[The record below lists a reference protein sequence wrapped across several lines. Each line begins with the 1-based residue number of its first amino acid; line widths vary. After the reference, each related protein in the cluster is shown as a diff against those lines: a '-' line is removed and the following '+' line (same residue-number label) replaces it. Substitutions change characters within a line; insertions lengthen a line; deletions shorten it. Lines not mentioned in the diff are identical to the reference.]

1 MKKLTFLPVWA
12 LAITS
17 LWGQPLTPV
26 HFSWGTAYFPDNA
39 ATAAAAPR
47 AGDEVRYNGMYVRYL
62 RFDQLPDGEERKL
75 AVEQGLQWIG
85 YVHPN
90 TYLAAIPQS
99 FDLSRLANGKL
110 RSVMPVDPEW
120 KLARSLREKPWEPWA
135 MDGDKLKVKLKV
147 YPHISFESA
156 ASWLA
161 AEGVAIH
168 KEAPRDRLLTVAIPE
183 ADLLRIAALPYVQFM
198 ERIPPPGTPEDVNGR
213 SIHRSNALD
222 SDSPLGKR
230 YNGAGVRVLV
240 RDDGNVG
247 PHIDF
252 AGRQTDLSRRN
263 NGTHGDGVAGIM
275 VGAGNLNPQYKGMAA
290 GAELYVLNYEADFND
305 ETLPLHIL
313 DNVRVTNSSYSDG
326 CNDGYTFSAE
336 TVDAQ
341 LFDYPTL
348 MHVFSA
354 GNSNGQDC
362 SYGAGTQWGNIT
374 GGHKMAKN
382 AIATANLNAES
393 LLESSSS
400 RGPAHDGRLKPDIA
414 AHGQGQIS
422 TDPNHE
428 YQVFGGTSGA
438 APGIAGCMAQL
449 IHAYQSL
456 NNGEEPE
463 TGLIKAAMLNT
474 ANDMGNPG
482 PDFQFGWGHINAA
495 RALDIIERKTW
506 VKGIVD
512 QGGVQTHT
520 INIPNNALNVRFM
533 LLWVDPPAA
542 PFAGKALVN
551 DLDVAVVAPGAV
563 THLPWLLDPTPD
575 PVLLDK
581 PAGYGRDS
589 LNNMEQVAISSPLPG
604 VYTVSV
610 RGFEVPQGPQ
620 GYFLVWFV
628 ETNEVKLTYP
638 SGGES
643 LVPGETLR
651 FHWDAGVNGSPIDL
665 SYSEDGGATFQPIIT
680 LPGDR
685 RTHNWVVPNTASGSV
700 HFLLTR
706 GADRDTTDFFCTI
719 TPVPK
724 NVQVAKVCPDSIT
737 ISYTPVDDTLSFTG
751 YLLGDKYMEPLLTS
765 DPGDGAITLPITQS
779 HLENWVAVSA
789 THSNGLNGRRSNA
802 VRWPGG
808 LRNCP
813 QPEDAALAALL
824 QPAEGAFVACS
835 PAEVPVTVRVQ
846 NRGLNPFSG
855 VQIQYQ
861 VNNNPVVTEPLPDYA
876 PGSDTS
882 FTFSQTFSLANSG
895 DVDLRVWI
903 DFPGEDYPFNDTLF
917 ASLPVVIQSVNSFF
931 KQTFE
936 STTFPPAGWAV
947 GNPDNGITWARSPNE
962 FNVTGSSGTTT
973 RAALLNARA
982 YEARGQKDAMYL
994 PPVDLNGLTN
1004 PGLRFDVAHALVGS
1018 GRADTL
1024 RVELF
1029 PNCDINATP
1038 IVLWEKA
1045 GLALATAPTVNF
1057 NFVPDKSNEW
1067 SIQLIPLDSF
1077 AGQSVILRF
1086 LAVNDNGNN
1095 IWIDNV
1101 ELLNATPIPPVASI
1115 IALSDTVCRNKNTV
1129 FSAEVQDNFTTYT
1142 WNFGSFSS
1150 PSSASGPGPHLVSF
1164 STPGSKKVRLF
1175 VTSPAGADTAE
1186 FNLFVRN
1193 IPSAGFNAVAAGLT
1207 VEFSN
1212 ISSNSDNYAWDF
1224 GDGNTST
1231 EKNPVHTY
1239 AGYGIYPVRLQASS
1253 DCGLTQMEQTV
1264 SLTVG
1269 LSEPDAPFQVQVL
1282 PNPNAGSFQV
1292 AVQSAVGGSAR
1303 LWLFDPQG
1311 RRLLDQQIELV
1322 GGGTVNAPVEGL
1334 LPTPGVY
1341 RLQVVTEEGT
1351 RSLPVVVG
1359 YR

>member
-1 MKKLTFLPVWA
+1 MKKTATLLVFA
-12 LAITS
+12 LAVTALS
-17 LWGQPLTPV
+17 GQPLTPV

-39 ATAAAAPR
+39 PVFLNAPPITEAER
-47 AGDEVRYNGMYVRYL
+47 DAGMYVRYL
-62 RFDQLPDGEERKL
+62 RFEQLPDSEERKR
-75 AVEQGLQWIG
+75 AADQGLQWIG

-90 TYLAAIPQS
+90 TWLAAIPQS
-99 FDLSRLANGKL
+99 LDLSTLANGKL
-110 RSVMPVDPEW
+110 RSVVPVDPEW
-120 KLARSLREKPWEPWA
+120 KLAKSLREKPWDTWA
-135 MDGDKLKVKLKV
+135 LDGDRLRINLKV
-147 YPHISFESA
+147 YPHVPFESA
-156 ASWLA
+156 VSWLE
-161 AEGVAIH
+161 AEDVDIH
-168 KEAPRDRLLTVAIPE
+168 KKAPRNGMLTVAIPE

-198 ERIPPPGTPEDVNGR
+198 ERIPPPGKPEDTNGR
-213 SIHRSNALD
+213 AIHRANTLD
-222 SDSPLGKR
+222 SDSPLGKH

-252 AGRQTDLSRRN
+252 AGRQTDLSRRD

-275 VGAGNLNPQYKGMAA
+275 AGAGNLNPQNKGMAS

-305 ETLPLHIL
+305 ETLPLHIT

-326 CNDGYTFSAE
+326 CNEGYTFASE

-341 LFDYPTL
+341 LYEFPTL

-354 GNSNGQDC
+354 GNSNGQSC
-362 SYGAGTQWGNIT
+362 GYGAGDQWGNIT

-393 LLESSSS
+393 ALEPTSS

-414 AHGQGQIS
+414 AHGQGQVS
-422 TDPNHE
+422 TDPNNQ

-449 IHAYQSL
+449 MHAYQAL

-463 TGLIKAAMLNT
+463 AGLIKAAILNT
-474 ANDMGNPG
+474 ANDQGNTG
-482 PDFQFGWGHINAA
+482 PDFKFGWGHINAA
-495 RALDIIERKTW
+495 RALEVIERNTW
-506 VKGIVD
+506 VKGMVD

-551 DLDVAVVAPGAV
+551 DLDVAVVAPDAA
-563 THLPWLLDPTPD
+563 THLPWLLNPTPD
-575 PVLLDK
+575 PVLLDQ
-581 PAGYGRDS
+581 PAGNGRDS
-589 LNNMEQVAISSPLPG
+589 LNNMEQVSISTPLPG
-604 VYTVSV
+604 VYTVTV

-638 SGGES
+638 TGGES

-685 RTHNWVVPNTASGSV
+685 RTHNWVVPNTVSGQV
-700 HFLLTR
+700 HFLLAR
-706 GADRDTTDFFCTI
+706 GADRDTTDFFCSI
-719 TPVPK
+719 APVPK
-724 NVQVAKVCPDSIT
+724 NMQITKVCPDSLT
-737 ISYTPVDDTLSFTG
+737 IVYTPVNDTLSFTG
-751 YLLGDKYMEPLLTS
+751 YLLGDKYMEPLRTS
-765 DPGDGAITLPITQS
+765 DPGDGTITLPITQS

-789 THSNGLNGRRSNA
+789 THANGLTGRRSNA

-808 LRNCP
+808 LKNCP

-835 PAEVPVTVRVQ
+835 PADVPVTVRVQ
-846 NRGLNPFSG
+846 NQGTSPFSG
-855 VQIQYQ
+855 AQIHYQ
-861 VNNNPVVTEPLPDYA
+861 LNNNPVVTEPLPDWA
-876 PGSDTS
+876 PGTDTS
-882 FTFSQTFSLANSG
+882 FTFAQRLNLVAGGVIN
-895 DVDLRVWI
+895 LRVWTN
-903 DFPGEDYPFNDTLF
+903 FPGEDYSYNDTLTT
-917 ASLPVVIQSVNSFF
+917 SLPVVIQTVNSFF

-947 GNPDNGITWARSPNE
+947 GNPDNGITWVRSPNE
-962 FNVTGSSGTTT
+962 FNVTGSSGTST
-973 RAALLNARA
+973 RAAVLNARV
-982 YEARGQKDAMYL
+982 YEARGQRDALYL
-994 PPVDLNGLTN
+994 PPVDLSGLTN

-1029 PNCDINATP
+1029 PNCDMTAAP
-1038 IVLWEKA
+1038 VVLWEKA
-1045 GLALATAPTVNF
+1045 GLDLATAPSTNF

-1067 SIQLIPLDSF
+1067 RIQLIPLDSF
-1077 AGQSVILRF
+1077 ANQSVILRF

-1095 IWIDNV
+1095 IWVDNI
-1101 ELLNATPIPPVASI
+1101 ELLNATPIPPAASI
-1115 IALSDTVCRNKNTV
+1115 LTPSDTVCRNKNTA
-1129 FSAEVQDNFTTYT
+1129 FSAAVQDNFTTYT
-1142 WNFGSFSS
+1142 WNFGSFSL
-1150 PSSASGPGPHLVSF
+1150 PPSASGPGPHQVAF
-1164 STPGSKKVRLF
+1164 STPGLKKVRLF
-1175 VTSPAGADTAE
+1175 VTNPAGADTAE

-1193 IPSAGFNAVAAGLT
+1193 IPSAGFTASTAGLT
-1207 VEFSN
+1207 ASFTN
-1212 ISSNSDNYAWDF
+1212 ISTNAQSYQWDF

-1231 EKNPVHTY
+1231 ATNPMHTY
-1239 AGYGIYPVRLQASS
+1239 ASYGIYPVRLQASS

-1269 LSEPDAPFQVQVL
+1269 LSEPDAPFTMQVL

-1292 AVQSAVGGSAR
+1292 AVQSAAGGSAQ

-1311 RRLLDQQIELV
+1311 RRLLDQQLELIA
-1322 GGGTVNAPVEGL
+1322 GGTVNIPVEGL
-1334 LPTPGVY
+1334 MPAPGVY
-1341 RLQVVTEEGT
+1341 RLQVVMAQGT
-1351 RSLPVVVG
+1351 RSVPVVVG